1 MIVLWHKL
9 TVGKFIHQV
18 HRHKLDFPLAVLQL
32 VRLVS
37 LGLANFFVKCKKG
50 VIDQLAEGIIVKFTD
65 RHPLILV
72 FVFDVLDHVLEHKG
86 GVTALD
92 ALCELPFLPFTLNF
106 PFSVEINFCL
116 KLFRFFAAFVNFLEL
131 SFHTFKLSRRL

>member
-1 MIVLWHKL
+1 MIVLWHQL

-18 HRHKLDFPLAVLQL
+18 HRHKLHFPLAVLQL

-37 LGLANFFVKCKKG
+37 FRFANFFVERKQG
-50 VIDQLAEGIIVKFTD
+50 VVNQLAERIIVKFSD
-65 RHPLILV
+65 GHPLILV
-72 FVFDVLDHVLEHKG
+72 FVFHVLDHVFEHKG

-92 ALCELPFLPFTLNF
+92 ALCELLFLPFTLNF
-106 PFSVEINFCL
+106 PLSIEINFRL
-116 KLFRFFAAFVNFLEL
+116 KLFRFIAALVHFLEL